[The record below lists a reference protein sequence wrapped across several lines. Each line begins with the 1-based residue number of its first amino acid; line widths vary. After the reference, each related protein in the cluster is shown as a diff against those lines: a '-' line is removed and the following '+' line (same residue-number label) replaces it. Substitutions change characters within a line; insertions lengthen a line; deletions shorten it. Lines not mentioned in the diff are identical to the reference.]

1 MNLAIDNVGQQDLP
15 IAVIDGDTPK
25 VDEVNSGVTYY
36 VRDDSTV
43 VIVGHKPDLEEQLK
57 TAGQV
62 LIDTLRSI
70 VARIAGNTTGGPQS
84 LPEQTIAVSIENFGD
99 NAVRVILGDGVSDT
113 TVQPGATYM
122 ASAKGYVEIRE
133 LGHVPQSDD
142 PAQQQGQTIA

>member
-70 VARIAGNTTGGPQS
+70 VARIAGNTTGGPS
-84 LPEQTIAVSIENFGD
+84 ALPEQTVVLSIENFGD